1 MTKNEHFGKIIK
13 IVKIDQ
19 KCQKMTFYMTP
30 KKGSKI
36 IKKRVKKRRFLGPK
50 TGKNG
55 GGPKT
60 GPKKNRD
67 LHIIVPQRGPKSDQN

>member
-1 MTKNEHFGKIIK
+1 
-13 IVKIDQ
+13 
-19 KCQKMTFYMTP
+19 MTP
-30 KKGSKI
+30 KKWSKI